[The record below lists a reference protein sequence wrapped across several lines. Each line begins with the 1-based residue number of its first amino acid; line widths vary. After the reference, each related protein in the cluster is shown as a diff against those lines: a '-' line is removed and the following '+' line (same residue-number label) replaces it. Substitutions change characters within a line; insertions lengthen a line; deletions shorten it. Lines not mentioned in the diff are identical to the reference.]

1 MLNFFKSNKSNENKL
16 YTKIVLLTRNKL
28 FYTKFDLNDT
38 FQNRINLI
46 FLHISFLFIKLKQSN
61 KNRIYKDFFQKMF
74 DLIFDKIE
82 LNMREIGHG
91 DVTVNKNM
99 KILVKLFYN
108 ILLNCEKYKN
118 KNLNNK
124 KLFLINYLS
133 FKNAKKEA
141 DNMDLVQY
149 FDKYEAFCLDLSLD
163 TVLKGDLYFNYK

>member
-82 LNMREIGHG
+82 LNMREIGYG

-133 FKNAKKEA
+133 FKNTKKEA

-163 TVLKGDLYFNYK
+163 TVLKGDLNFNYK

>member
-82 LNMREIGHG
+82 LNMREIGYG
-91 DVTVNKNM
+91 DTVKNKNM
-99 KILVKLFYN
+99 KHLVKNFYN
-108 ILLNCEKYKN
+108 ILLNCFVFGLAK
-118 KNLNNK
+118 
-124 KLFLINYLS
+124 ILS
-133 FKNAKKEA
+133 ATSF
-141 DNMDLVQY
+141 
-149 FDKYEAFCLDLSLD
+149 
-163 TVLKGDLYFNYK
+163 